1 MLTFPG
7 RRKLLTRRREYSF
20 SAHEVLKQ
28 RINELE
34 TTLLDA
40 FETNR
45 LHCKTQ
51 YSSNE
56 AGFSQYKDQLLL
68 SLNFGSPFTRVNHI
82 PARSKGTFEW
92 IFDAQASR
100 LLEPVSHFREWLQGG
115 TGVFWIR
122 AKPGAGKST
131 FVKFLAGV
139 DNENQ
144 RTLKYLKC
152 WAAPKSPVLVSF
164 YFWLADSSHVQNRL
178 RGFLCHLLYQLISKT
193 TAEFA
198 SSLVPMEQLRTKRSL
213 DNWDLEELE
222 ELLKRVSRQV
232 ASDNPICF
240 VIDAL
245 DECMEDDLARV
256 VKVIEELISYPDVGI
271 KFCLSSRPE
280 QRIENWL
287 RELKPSI
294 LELHKL
300 TEDDIKKYVN
310 YEFDHC
316 SNRAAYLSNWEK
328 QGIIDRLVGS
338 SEGVFLW
345 AFLVARNL
353 RRCIERK
360 DNVSMLQQELREMP
374 KDMMELY
381 ETMLRKS
388 GATGEHHKAE
398 AASYF
403 KFVIEC
409 GALRLRHYQTH
420 TAHFLCSRPTL
431 ANFVCLYESF
441 NKRSMTRFRSTTLRD
456 VADRIND
463 LCAGLVMVDE
473 EARFSRGVDFF
484 HRTAR
489 DFFREPIGMKILE
502 RCKFTQLQLCCL
514 LVDSMCKYGHSRC
527 RMEMRAYEATQM
539 IGWLRCMS
547 EVEAADQLKFLQHVN
562 EEMSLAHIMN
572 GGSQHENWVYDQV
585 KSSLGYYDA
594 LDFTGLTLQV
604 GTAVLLSHHLN
615 MERNFSQRYKD
626 YLLLCSCYGKAHRF
640 NNTRT
645 PWIRRLLE
653 LGANPNA
660 TFYWGVH
667 DRLKLSPWLKYLAD
681 FGHREP
687 VMDTLKT
694 FLDGGARLDD
704 RTVLLKSET
713 LLLLD
718 EDDCSSEHRGPSGF
732 PAPTRVPHS
741 YYCIFLAVEVNA
753 KYLLKAICMPRGMS
767 SHPEAAEILSRPEVQ
782 RTQAYRRILLV
793 HPDYRGSRYH
803 SPIKSNGAEK
813 AEGKDK
819 VGDSTIGV
827 SEQGHHQ
834 SLTPEPD
841 DFPAVRTT
849 VLTGISHLR
858 QFAEIDIQ
866 ESEKLLEN
874 LEEFVTNTRDISLKA
889 IAKRGHKKLQE
900 VWERSP
906 KVADLRRYLQE
917 KGYYKEAED
926 PAVPQGPIPMFEES
940 E

>member
-1 MLTFPG
+1 VAEGF
-7 RRKLLTRRREYSF
+7 TRPSELSKSEIVGGPAVCGIGNDEQPWNPLAGHAHISRTKKIAEKSREYSF
-20 SAHEVLKQ
+20 SAHKELKQ

-45 LHCKTQ
+45 LHSQPQ
-51 YSSNE
+51 YSSSE
-56 AGFSQYKDQLLL
+56 AEFSQHKDQLLL

-92 IFDAQASR
+92 IFDAQASW
-100 LLEPVSHFREWLQGG
+100 LLEPLSHFREWLQGG
-115 TGVFWIR
+115 TGVFWFR

-131 FVKFLAGV
+131 FMKFLAGV

-144 RTLKYLKC
+144 RTLKCLKC

-164 YFWLADSSHVQNRL
+164 YFWLADSFQVQNRF

-198 SSLVPMEQLRTKRSL
+198 SSLVAMEQLRTKRSL

-256 VKVIEELISYPDVGI
+256 VKVIEELTSYPDVGI
-271 KFCLSSRPE
+271 KFCLSARPE

-294 LELHKL
+294 LGLHKF
-300 TEDDIKKYVN
+300 TGDDIRKYVN
-310 YEFDHC
+310 YEFDKC
-316 SNRAAYLSNWEK
+316 SNRAAYL
-328 QGIIDRLVGS
+328 
-338 SEGVFLW
+338 
-345 AFLVARNL
+345 ARNL

-360 DNVSMLQQELREMP
+360 DNVSLLQQELQEMA

-403 KFVIEC
+403 KFVVEC
-409 GALRLRHYQTH
+409 GGLHVHHYQTH
-420 TAHFLCSRPTL
+420 TDHLPCRRPTL

-441 NKRSMTRFRSTTLRD
+441 NKQSMKKIRSTTLRD

-489 DFFREPIGMKILE
+489 DFFHEPIGMKILE
-502 RCKFTQLQLCCL
+502 RCKFTQLQLYCL

-527 RMEMRAYEATQM
+527 RYGVRAYKAKQM
-539 IGWLRCMS
+539 IGWLRYMS
-547 EVEAADQLKFLQHVN
+547 EVEVADQLKFLQHVN
-562 EEMSLAHIMN
+562 EEMSLANVMK

-585 KSSLGYYDA
+585 KSSLGCYDA
-594 LDFTGLTLQV
+594 LDFTGLTLQA

-615 MERNFSQRYKD
+615 RSGTSAGGTRISFCCARATAKPAASTRLARPGYGD
-626 YLLLCSCYGKAHRF
+626 YSNL
-640 NNTRT
+640 
-645 PWIRRLLE
+645 
-653 LGANPNA
+653 
-660 TFYWGVH
+660 V
-667 DRLKLSPWLKYLAD
+667 
-681 FGHREP
+681 
-687 VMDTLKT
+687 
-694 FLDGGARLDD
+694 
-704 RTVLLKSET
+704 
-713 LLLLD
+713 
-718 EDDCSSEHRGPSGF
+718 
-732 PAPTRVPHS
+732 
-741 YYCIFLAVEVNA
+741 
-753 KYLLKAICMPRGMS
+753 
-767 SHPEAAEILSRPEVQ
+767 
-782 RTQAYRRILLV
+782 RTQMRPFIGV
-793 HPDYRGSRYH
+793 C
-803 SPIKSNGAEK
+803 
-813 AEGKDK
+813 
-819 VGDSTIGV
+819 TIG
-827 SEQGHHQ
+827 
-834 SLTPEPD
+834 
-841 DFPAVRTT
+841 
-849 VLTGISHLR
+849 
-858 QFAEIDIQ
+858 
-866 ESEKLLEN
+866 
-874 LEEFVTNTRDISLKA
+874 
-889 IAKRGHKKLQE
+889 
-900 VWERSP
+900 
-906 KVADLRRYLQE
+906 
-917 KGYYKEAED
+917 
-926 PAVPQGPIPMFEES
+926 
-940 E
+940 